1 MWILHFLP
9 DSLLNWLV
17 NIILFVGVL
26 GTVAGF
32 FINFIPFVNVYRRPV
47 QIVSIVLMVV
57 GVYLKGGYSVEMEWR
72 ARVAELEAQV
82 LAAEQLAKSANDQL
96 EQKMK
101 EKTKVVKD
109 VQVVVKEVIRE
120 NATSIDANCKVAP
133 VAIDIINS
141 AARNVKPGANK

>member
-47 QIVSIVLMVV
+47 QIVSIILLVV